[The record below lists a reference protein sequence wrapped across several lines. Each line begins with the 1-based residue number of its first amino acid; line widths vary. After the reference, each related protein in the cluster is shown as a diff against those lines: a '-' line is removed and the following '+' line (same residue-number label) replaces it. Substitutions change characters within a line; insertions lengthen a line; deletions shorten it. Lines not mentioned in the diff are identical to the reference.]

1 MQPLIL
7 KTITLLLLAAAQ
19 FLAAAGFAA
28 FTKVSR
34 MSEDRVFPK
43 GSGANSCPRMIHRG
57 RLHAAMILVA
67 VQVALVVVVARI
79 LPETADA
86 ILEWSDGKHYIA
98 VAAVPALGVLLMLIA
113 ALAGIG
119 IAIRH
124 PAGVARLVSY
134 PFCPVYVLLRPFSS
148 LLLRIISLA
157 FPDLPGEL
165 ASPFMLIHHPEEPGE
180 GFIEDNGS
188 RLVHSI
194 VEFGEK
200 KVREVMVPRI
210 DVFAIEKGI
219 TITEVRE
226 VVSGA
231 GHSRVPVYDGN
242 IDRVVG
248 MLYVKDLVA
257 VSSGEDD
264 RGIEQLTR
272 EPYFV
277 PEGKKID
284 DLLKE
289 FQIKKI
295 HMAIVVDEY
304 GGTSGIVTLEDILE
318 EIVGEIRDEFD
329 HEAPLVRKAGEGRY
343 VVEGRTSLD
352 DLGEML
358 GMELVSEDVDT
369 LGGFLYNL
377 LGRVPEEGE
386 EFEYEGITFRIERL
400 DGQRIAEVVLT
411 LAGADGGSTA

>member
-1 MQPLIL
+1 MIA
-7 KTITLLLLAAAQ
+7 LLLLAAGQ
-19 FLAAAGFAA
+19 FLTTGGFTA
-28 FTKVSR
+28 FTRVSR

-57 RLHAAMILVA
+57 RLHAVMILAA
-67 VQVALVVVVARI
+67 VQVVLVAAVSNV
-79 LPETADA
+79 LPATTEA
-86 ILEWSDGKHYIA
+86 ILEWSAGRNYFA
-98 VAAVPALGVLLMLIA
+98 VALVPAAGVLLMLIA
-113 ALAGIG
+113 VLAGIG
-119 IAIRH
+119 IAVRH
-124 PAGVARLVSY
+124 PAGMARLVSY
-134 PFCPVYVLLRPFSS
+134 PFCPVYILLRPLSG
-148 LLLRIISLA
+148 LLLRIISLI
-157 FPDLPGEL
+157 FPELPGEL
-165 ASPFMLIHHPEEPGE
+165 ASPFMLIHHPAEPGE
-180 GFIEDNGS
+180 GFIEENGS
-188 RLVHSI
+188 RLVNSI

-210 DVFAIEKGI
+210 DVFAIEKGL
-219 TITEVRE
+219 TMAEVRD
-226 VVSGA
+226 VLSGA
-231 GHSRVPVYDGN
+231 GHSRVPVYEGN

-257 VSSGEDD
+257 VENGEED
-264 RGIEQLTR
+264 RGIEHLTR
-272 EPYFV
+272 DPYFV

-284 DLLKE
+284 DLLNE
-289 FQIKKI
+289 FQVKKI

-329 HEAPLVRKAGEGRY
+329 HETPLIRKAGEGRY

-358 GMELVSEDVDT
+358 GMELSSEDVDT

-386 EFEYEGITFRIERL
+386 EFEYEGMTFRIERL
-400 DGQRIAEVVLT
+400 EGQRIAEVVLT
-411 LAGADGGSTA
+411 LAGAESGGKE

>member
-1 MQPLIL
+1 MNI
-7 KTITLLLLAAAQ
+7 IALLLLAAAQ
-19 FLAAAGFAA
+19 FLVAAGFTA
-28 FTKVSR
+28 FAKISR
-34 MSEDRVFPK
+34 MSEDRVFPR
-43 GSGANSCPRMIHRG
+43 GSGASSCPRMIHRG

-67 VQVALVVVVARI
+67 VQVAIVVSVSRLLPDTASALLELSEGRHHLLV
-79 LPETADA
+79 L
-86 ILEWSDGKHYIA
+86 
-98 VAAVPALGVLLMLIA
+98 AVPATHVLLMVIA

-119 IAIRH
+119 VSVRY
-124 PAGVARLVSY
+124 PAGMARLVSY
-134 PFCPVYVLLRPFSS
+134 LFCPVYILLRPLSG
-148 LLLRIISLA
+148 LLLRMISLV
-157 FPDLPGEL
+157 FPALPGEL

-180 GFIEDNGS
+180 GFIEDHGS

-210 DVFAIEKGI
+210 DVFALEQGI
-219 TITEVRE
+219 RMAEARE
-226 VVSGA
+226 VVSST

-248 MLYVKDLVA
+248 MLYVKDLVTVA
-257 VSSGEDD
+257 DDEDD
-264 RGIEQLTR
+264 RSIEQLAR

-284 DLLKE
+284 ELLKE

-329 HEAPLVRKAGEGRY
+329 HEPPLVRKTGEGKY
-343 VVEGRTSLD
+343 VIEGRASLD
-352 DLGEML
+352 DIGEML
-358 GMELVSEDVDT
+358 GIELASEDVDT
-369 LGGFLYNL
+369 LGGFLYDL
-377 LGRVPEEGE
+377 VGRVPEEGE
-386 EFEYEGITFRIERL
+386 EFEYEEINFRIERL
-400 DGQRIAEVVLT
+400 DGQRIAEVLLT
-411 LAGADGGSTA
+411 LSGGGRPSSA